1 MLRSTRGNAFI
12 KVIDFGCSEVLTRP
26 DEADIEALPPRTLS
40 HKEGATTAYCPPEA
54 FSNDTV
60 PLHPSADMWA
70 LGGKHRMLILLR
82 RCPDISYNILILQR
96 FFYFDTLQLLST

>member
-12 KVIDFGCSEVLTRP
+12 KIIDFGCSDVSRP
-26 DEADIEALPPRTLS
+26 VDDEFEALPPRNLS

-54 FSNDTV
+54 FCDETV

-70 LGGKHRMLILLR
+70 LGGAKIHV
-82 RCPDISYNILILQR
+82 
-96 FFYFDTLQLLST
+96 